1 MDLMGE
7 TVKELYEENDWGLCQ
22 WFANVKKCSECCEQL
37 KKANLCDLARSV
49 DWNVISKGKRPA
61 ERVR

>member
-1 MDLMGE
+1 MRRMIGAYVSGLLMS
-7 TVKELYEENDWGLCQ
+7 
-22 WFANVKKCSECCEQL
+22 KKCSECCEQL